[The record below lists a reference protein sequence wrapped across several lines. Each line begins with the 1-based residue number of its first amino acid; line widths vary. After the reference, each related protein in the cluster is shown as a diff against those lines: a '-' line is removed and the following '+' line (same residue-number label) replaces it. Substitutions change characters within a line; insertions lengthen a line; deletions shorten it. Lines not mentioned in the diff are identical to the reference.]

1 VRKIIL
7 FLILIL
13 VGCIPMKEQIVD
25 KKIIPFNAN
34 IKAVEVREIK
44 DLITVQDDL
53 NLIPDMEIDFRF
65 YKGVTIN
72 DFCNALSHGLPE
84 LGFMVDFFRPEKK
97 YIIPRYKGKLKDL
110 FLLLQKSYGWSYQI
124 TGKTIII
131 KDNCQ
136 VVLKVPSVIAGNEK
150 EIKDMMSIFEVNEDD
165 IHIDTIRGVVV
176 SIMDSQ
182 QYTRLKS
189 YLHDFGIYQYQIDIA
204 VIEDTSTKGEAVG
217 IDLSRVGAAISNSM
231 PVGSIQA
238 VGSTLSIV
246 TNGLDSALTVGLGTF
261 LSLDTVISA
270 YGSLVELRL
279 DQRIKMGV
287 LSGSVAHV
295 DLSRKVPYVSQIN
308 AVAGAVG
315 QEATTGYTFDTAQD
329 GLVIDIKPSGD
340 DESINLSTSVN
351 YQQITDYLY
360 IGVGKYQISRPI
372 VQARSYKA
380 EYCIKPGE
388 VTLIGSLRVLDDKS
402 NQTGIIHTVMYKNK
416 SVTVRD
422 LSILMSVS
430 VIKYKM
436 I

>member
-1 VRKIIL
+1 MLVL
-7 FLILIL
+7 VL
-13 VGCIPMKEQIVD
+13 VGCVQMKAQIVD
-25 KKIIPFNAN
+25 RKIIPFDVN

-44 DLITVQDDL
+44 DLITVKDDID
-53 NLIPDMEIDFRF
+53 LIPDMNIDFRF

-84 LGFMVDFFRPEKK
+84 LGFMVDFFEPESK

-110 FLLLQKSYGWSYQI
+110 FILLQKAYGFSYQI
-124 TGKTIII
+124 SGKTIII

-136 VVLKVPSVIAGNEK
+136 VILKVPSVISGNEK
-150 EIKDMMSIFEVNEDD
+150 EIKDMMSIFEVSEDD

-176 SIMDSQ
+176 AIMGSQ
-182 QYTRLKS
+182 QYNRLKS
-189 YLHDFGIYQYQIDIA
+189 YLHDYGIYQYQIDIA
-204 VIEDTSTKGEAVG
+204 VIEDTSTRGAAVG
-217 IDLSRVGAAISNSM
+217 LDLSKVGAAISNSM
-231 PVGSIQA
+231 PVGSIKA

-246 TNGLDSALTVGLGTF
+246 TSGLESHVTAGLGSF
-261 LSLDTVISA
+261 LSLDTVIAA
-270 YGSLVELRL
+270 YGSLVEFRL

-295 DLSRKVPYVSQIN
+295 DLSRKVPYVSQIT

-315 QEATTGYTFDTAQD
+315 QEATTGYTFETAQD

-340 DESINLSTSVN
+340 DESINLSTSIN
-351 YQQITDYLY
+351 YQQIIEYLSV
-360 IGVGKYQISRPI
+360 GVGNYQISRPI

-388 VTLIGSLRVLDDKS
+388 VTLIGSLRVVDDKS
-402 NQTGIIHTVMYKNK
+402 NQTGIIHNTMYKNK
-416 SVTVRD
+416 IITVRD
-422 LSILMSVS
+422 LSILLSVS